1 MTKSILIVLYTIFLI
16 ITTYNLIREY
26 RIKKVINATISFQ
39 VAFIIYYIIIPIF
52 SLILI
57 DVKENDLSGMLLRIS
72 GIDDIDFIYAFCFTV
87 IFYVFFVM
95 SYKVK
100 FSRELKPRQIQSNK
114 TVKLNERLKN
124 SIELDNRVY
133 KTAVFWGTSCLLLG
147 LFAQYLIVDS
157 LGGILN
163 TAIMGDKLRAFGTNT
178 NRYIPDNRLFALTLM
193 PIVLAA
199 PYFFMYAKRIKKSF
213 SLNVLIG
220 ISLLSSILFFSLNAG
235 RIAILVFILTFFL
248 DFAFRKT
255 KHPYTYIFMISI
267 ASLIL
272 LGFLDDLFF
281 YLSYG
286 FVKENTNSGIVSIVN
301 EFAFPYLNLQNV
313 ISINEKFGFR
323 LGLDFI
329 TWIVNI
335 IPYRILQIF
344 GLNKLQTGYH
354 FITEYYLGENAG
366 GGIPT
371 DLITFGMRQF
381 GMLGTIITP
390 LIFGRIIRYF
400 DRIIEKVHDVK
411 FYFISLRVSS
421 IAFLIVPYA
430 DIDSFIR
437 NRFDMF
443 IVLAFLIVV
452 SKLRLKNYKL
462 VGKRERE

>member
-1 MTKSILIVLYTIFLI
+1 MIKSILLILYSVFLI
-16 ITTYNLIREY
+16 IATYNLIREY
-26 RIKKVINATISFQ
+26 KIKKVINATISFQ
-39 VAFIIYYIIIPIF
+39 VAFILYYIFIPII

-57 DVKENDLSGMLLRIS
+57 EIKENELSSMLLRINNS
-72 GIDDIDFIYAFCFTV
+72 DEIYFVYAFSFTV
-87 IFYVFFVM
+87 IFYFVYSI
-95 SYKVK
+95 SYKIS
-100 FSRELKPRQIQSNK
+100 FSKNQKQNFNQ
-114 TVKLNERLKN
+114 NEKKESSL
-124 SIELDNRVY
+124 ELDTRIY
-133 KTAVFWGTSCLLLG
+133 KKAIFWGGTCLVLG
-147 LFAQYLIVDS
+147 LFSQILIVDS

-163 TAIMGDKLRAFGTNT
+163 TLTMGDRLRAFGVNS
-178 NRYIPDNRLFALTLM
+178 NIYIPDNRLFAITLM
-193 PIVLAA
+193 PITLAS
-199 PYFFMYAKRIKKSF
+199 PYFFVYAKRIKKSF

-286 FVKENTNSGIVSIVN
+286 FVKENTDSGIVSIVN

-381 GMLGTIITP
+381 GILGTIITP

-421 IAFLIVPYA
+421 IAFLIVPYG